1 MCLRR
6 ERQDE
11 RLREDDAERDECAG
25 DDDERVDDVIAEP
38 PRRLFARRREVL
50 VNVGTNAA
58 LIAPS
63 ANRSRSRLG
72 MRNATLYASMAA
84 PAPKNEATTC
94 SRTTPRMRLVIVA
107 MPAEAAD
114 RASVDE
120 DVGSDA
126 KRAADG
132 FVDGLPVGIL
142 AGELRHD
149 GLHHLAE
156 SFADVAPVSAIA
168 SATAASISSG
178 VADGGR

>member
-1 MCLRR
+1 MCLSAANVRTSGSAKTMPSATC
-6 ERQDE
+6 DE
-11 RLREDDAERDECAG
+11 G
-25 DDDERVDDVIAEP
+25 VDDVIAEP
-38 PRRLFARRREVL
+38 PRRLFDVARVL
-50 VNVGTNAA
+50 VKVGTNAA

-107 MPAEAAD
+107 SRPTRPD
-114 RASVDE
+114 RSSRKKLAQEPS
-120 DVGSDA
+120 
-126 KRAADG
+126 AADG
-132 FVDGLPVGIL
+132 LASPSAFLPASFGMTAFITL
-142 AGELRHD
+142 PR
-149 GLHHLAE
+149 
-156 SFADVAPVSAIA
+156 SFADVAPVSAMA